1 MSANKISVCFLC
13 SFWVCSVSALSLFG
27 VEVDPERTKKAD
39 TGFDLGLLSM
49 RVGLVGTVAY

>member
-1 MSANKISVCFLC
+1 MSANKTSVCFLC
-13 SFWVCSVSALSLFG
+13 SFWGCSVSALGLFG

-39 TGFDLGLLSM
+39 TAFDMGLLSM

>member
-13 SFWVCSVSALSLFG
+13 SFWVCSVSALGLFR

-39 TGFDLGLLSM
+39 TGLGLGLLSM
-49 RVGLVGTVAY
+49 RMGLVGTVAY